1 MARLLT
7 VLVVCLA
14 GTPAH
19 AIGWPDFLLTADQQ
33 AQRLYDQ
40 GEYRDAAVRFTQTQ
54 RIGSAFYRAGDF
66 AQAAAVFG
74 RSVTPEAAFNR
85 GNSLVML
92 GDYAGAIESYQRALE
107 RRPDW
112 LAAAE
117 NMQLARLRMERLAPP
132 DDDHGGTGGRL
143 EADEI
148 KFDTTGR
155 VDKSAEEQT
164 VETET
169 GEMNDEAL
177 RRLWLKR
184 VDTRPGD
191 FLRVRFEYQLAKQ
204 KQQPIGDNSVDELQ

>member
-7 VLVVCLA
+7 ILVVCVT
-14 GTPAH
+14 GINAH
-19 AIGWPDFLLTADQQ
+19 AAGWPDFLLTADQQ

-54 RIGSAFYRAGDF
+54 RIGSALYRAGEF
-66 AQAAAVFG
+66 EQAAAVFG
-74 RSVTPEAAFNR
+74 RSVAPEAAFNR
-85 GNSLVML
+85 GNALVML
-92 GDYAGAIESYQRALE
+92 GDYASAIESYERALE

-112 LAAAE
+112 TVASE

-132 DDDHGGTGGRL
+132 DDDHGGTGGLL

-164 VETET
+164 VEAET

-204 KQQPIGDNSVDELQ
+204 KQQQIGDNSVDELQ